1 MNADLTETTT
11 FVAHLRSEHR
21 LLRRAI
27 LEAVHGAHGP
37 LDEFL
42 AQLGHLRDELARH
55 FAEEDEGG
63 CLEEAVA
70 RCPAVADQAMWV
82 AWEHPLL
89 LKELDALTDQLRE
102 QQEVTDAW
110 REDFLRLTKK
120 LIAHE
125 DAEDRVMARALGISH

>member
-1 MNADLTETTT
+1 MNADVKESMT
-11 FVAHLRSEHR
+11 FVVHMRSEHR
-21 LLRRAI
+21 LLKRAI

-42 AQLGHLRDELARH
+42 AQLRHLRDELARH

-89 LKELDALTDQLRE
+89 LNELDSLTSQLVER
-102 QQEVTDAW
+102 QEVSDAW

-125 DAEDRVMARALGISH
+125 EAEDRIMSRALGVSP